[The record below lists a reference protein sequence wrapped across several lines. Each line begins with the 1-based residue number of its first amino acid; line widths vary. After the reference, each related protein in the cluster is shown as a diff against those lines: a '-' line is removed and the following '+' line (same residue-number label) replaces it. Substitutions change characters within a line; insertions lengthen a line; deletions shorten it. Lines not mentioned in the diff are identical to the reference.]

1 MATVNFLYRSTKSKA
16 PLNLRLLFR
25 HEGNDFVIGGKIK
38 LEVTAEYWNKHHTQ
52 ERPRDIAI
60 KNKQVEVI
68 AELAKIEQYILNAFD
83 KSPISGINKEW
94 LQHHISEYYSPTV
107 LNDNDKIPLSVV
119 KYIDYYIDSR
129 QHDIKPASITKYNV
143 IKHKLMRFQEY
154 RQREMMFAD
163 INEAFKLDFVEWQ
176 KDNGYSHNTIQREIA
191 SIKTFCKHARHMG
204 VEVHQQMDG
213 LRLEKQ
219 RADKIYLNDKELQ
232 KIKDYDYKNDY
243 LDNARDWLLISCYTG
258 QRISDFLRFDKTM
271 IRTQGQKQ
279 FIEFT
284 QQKTG
289 KMMSVPIVPIVADIL
304 KKRNG
309 NFPRQI
315 SDQRYNEYL
324 KEVCKLAGIN
334 EVMQGS
340 KQEVTDHGRRKVK
353 GDFEKWELITSHVG
367 RRSFATNFYGKI
379 ATPVLTAITGHS
391 SEQMF
396 LEYIGKSQS
405 DLANEFLNYFN

>member
-16 PLNLRLLFR
+16 PLNLRLLYR
-25 HEGNDFVIGGKIK
+25 HEGKDFVIGEKIK

-52 ERPRDIAI
+52 ERPRDIEI
-60 KNKQVEVI
+60 KNKQVEVNG
-68 AELAKIEQYILNAFD
+68 ELANIERHILTAFD
-83 KSPISGINKEW
+83 LSPIDRINKEW
-94 LQHHISEYYSPTV
+94 LQQQIEDYYNPRPAT
-107 LNDNDKIPLSVV
+107 DKHIPLSLID
-119 KYIDYYIDSR
+119 YIDYYIEAR
-129 QHDIKPASITKYNV
+129 KHEIKETSIKKYYV
-143 IKHKLMRFQEY
+143 IKHKLIKFEKHR
-154 RQREMMFAD
+154 RQPILFTD
-163 INEAFKLDFVEWQ
+163 INEGFKFELIEWQ
-176 KDNGYSHNTIQREIA
+176 KNNGYNHNTIQREIA
-191 SIKTFCKHARHMG
+191 SIKTFCRHARYMG
-204 VEVHQQMDG
+204 IEIHPQFEG
-213 LRLEKQ
+213 LKLERK
-219 RADKIYLNDKELQ
+219 RADKVYLTEQEL
-232 KIKDYDYKNDY
+232 KIIADYQFKQDY

-289 KMMSVPIVPIVADIL
+289 KIMSVPIVPIVADIL

-353 GDFEKWELITSHVG
+353 GDFEKWELVSSHIG

-379 ATPVLTAITGHS
+379 PVTYLTAITGHS